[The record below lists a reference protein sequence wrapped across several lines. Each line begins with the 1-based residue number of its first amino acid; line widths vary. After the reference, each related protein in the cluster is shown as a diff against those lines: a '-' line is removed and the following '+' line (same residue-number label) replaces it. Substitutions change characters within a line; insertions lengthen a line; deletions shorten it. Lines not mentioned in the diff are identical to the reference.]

1 MNVSIR
7 ELQNFRFNDIDNVN
21 PTRPSTALEF
31 DATLPDVYRITSY
44 GQALTDGSALPANSA
59 MLTSDTSFSYIK
71 PATISTQIS
80 TTDPIDGAK
89 KLGSQVGD
97 IRIAIY
103 SFEGDS
109 NTTTRD
115 LLNSETLQFA
125 WSGKVHRILSYTE
138 AAGLVPAYI
147 TIDDVSNNNNFNSS
161 TVGLATALSTTSSTT
176 FRAGLPS
183 GSTGAITV
191 KISTCR
197 VTGHD
202 FLDIGTGGYNTT
214 NYPTTIFGNAAQAA
228 NQSNEVIEE
237 FKGRVFYVST
247 DQNGIFRVGR
257 FFTVDQGTGT
267 VTFSASIALS
277 NLDGLGFKAG
287 VTVSEFSTDSTFT
300 NNASDAVPVQAAVR
314 GYIDKRL
321 GIDHGGNPVPV
332 GNKIG
337 PGYLPVD
344 GSVEMTAPL
353 NLAGNRILNIGS
365 PSAADDAANKAY
377 VDDSLAALNELGELT
392 DVTIATPAT
401 GNVLVYDNDNSLWK
415 NAELVGDVA
424 LSFDTGT
431 GVLTAAIQSDVIIND
446 QISTTAAIEQ
456 SKLAMNSATTRADA
470 TGITQA
476 DLGLASFNSSAF
488 DITSGWVS
496 LKDAGTSLGKIA
508 TISDA
513 RILGNFSG
521 AAASPIELTASTVGA
536 KSLEALF
543 TTNGALTRTGSETF
557 AVVTISTSGGADSLV
572 KTDANGI
579 IDVKGVK
586 INSSSVNILD
596 VTSTTVAVNTPGS
609 VSVISASGTT
619 EANTNVVLTGQFT
632 LGASSTFVASSATTA
647 GTATNANN
655 LNVGGLYRAAAT
667 AATANTIAARDA
679 SGDLYANLFQGTAT
693 SARYADLAEYYTTD
707 QEYAPGTV
715 LVFGGVAE
723 TTTTNIFSD
732 SRLAGVVSTA
742 PGYIMNSELVGTRAC
757 IALQGRVP
765 CKVVGQVKKGDMLT
779 TAGIPGHAAKAMDPR
794 VGTIIGKALEDKDY
808 SEAGVIEVA
817 VGRV

>member
-1 MNVSIR
+1 
-7 ELQNFRFNDIDNVN
+7 
-21 PTRPSTALEF
+21 
-31 DATLPDVYRITSY
+31 
-44 GQALTDGSALPANSA
+44 
-59 MLTSDTSFSYIK
+59 
-71 PATISTQIS
+71 
-80 TTDPIDGAK
+80 
-89 KLGSQVGD
+89 
-97 IRIAIY
+97 
-103 SFEGDS
+103 
-109 NTTTRD
+109 
-115 LLNSETLQFA
+115 
-125 WSGKVHRILSYTE
+125 
-138 AAGLVPAYI
+138 
-147 TIDDVSNNNNFNSS
+147 
-161 TVGLATALSTTSSTT
+161 
-176 FRAGLPS
+176 
-183 GSTGAITV
+183 
-191 KISTCR
+191 
-197 VTGHD
+197 
-202 FLDIGTGGYNTT
+202 
-214 NYPTTIFGNAAQAA
+214 
-228 NQSNEVIEE
+228 
-237 FKGRVFYVST
+237 
-247 DQNGIFRVGR
+247 
-257 FFTVDQGTGT
+257 
-267 VTFSASIALS
+267 
-277 NLDGLGFKAG
+277 
-287 VTVSEFSTDSTFT
+287 
-300 NNASDAVPVQAAVR
+300 
-314 GYIDKRL
+314 
-321 GIDHGGNPVPV
+321 
-332 GNKIG
+332 
-337 PGYLPVD
+337 
-344 GSVEMTAPL
+344 
-353 NLAGNRILNIGS
+353 
-365 PSAADDAANKAY
+365 
-377 VDDSLAALNELGELT
+377 LAALNELGELT

-488 DITSGWVS
+488 YITSGWVS